1 MITGFPLRPPVIQGE
16 SAADHLT
23 RLLQVNGRTWLRVNR
38 ATGGLLSRSFHRPTA
53 TEVLAA
59 FGIGDADPLLAR
71 TPMPSARP
79 RHLEIAGEIIHRE
92 TWTVSRRRW
101 CPGCWRDDLAAEP
114 CGRLPFWNVHRRF
127 WWGITSIETCPV
139 HKVRLREGCPT
150 CGIPVRWNAGRM
162 LSCTSRHGLL
172 ACEAIPV
179 GDDDILGDAYVVGR
193 LGGAPR
199 VAVPFLDGMALADA
213 IDVMQRLG
221 AAALDGPRGSFAR
234 LPAERRPAAMSV
246 GFRIA
251 RDWPHAF
258 ADVIA
263 DMAKASAPGNWGV
276 VNLYGYLYDWIIKLP
291 KDAFGEEMR
300 RAFFGEVVRH
310 GFLVDRSM
318 ALKYAPTAFV
328 TFRTAAKSIGC
339 SYATTRRYLEAL
351 GYLSPGNQKGTPVNI
366 PVQTV
371 EELRALFRDRLNAQ
385 ETAARLGVGNGTVL
399 ALRREGLLRPDP
411 VHERCNRGN
420 PFFQEQD
427 VDGLAA
433 RLKGDAPE
441 VDAIPDGL
449 MPLPRAAQTAD
460 VGRTA
465 GACRLILDG
474 WLRPEAVLKSG
485 TGLAAV
491 LTSVTALREAHRR
504 SLGRWHTV
512 DEVAALLGTHR
523 ASVLALA
530 RAGLLEARRL
540 TGHALAVSDVAFR
553 SFTATYVTSRELAA
567 GIGTKSRYVTV
578 LLQQAGVRPVADPK
592 ILPGYRGSLYR
603 RSEVPDDLAARR
615 EAAFPRRKLDPKTK
629 MRP

>member
-1 MITGFPLRPPVIQGE
+1 MTDGFPLRPPVIEGE
-16 SAADHLT
+16 SVADHLI

-38 ATGGLLSRSFHRPTA
+38 AMGGLLSRSLHRPTA
-53 TEVLAA
+53 DEALAA
-59 FGIGDADPLLAR
+59 FGVGDADPLLSR

-139 HKVRLREGCPT
+139 HRVRLREDCPA

-179 GDDDILGDAYVVGR
+179 GDDVPGDAYVVGR

-199 VAVPFLDGMALADA
+199 VAVPFLDGMPLADA
-213 IDVMQRLG
+213 IDVMERLG
-221 AAALDGPRGSFAR
+221 AAALDGPRGSYAR
-234 LPAERRPAAMSV
+234 LPAERRPAAMSA

-251 RDWPHAF
+251 EGWPHAF
-258 ADVIA
+258 ADLIA

-276 VNLYGYLYDWIIKLP
+276 ANLYGYLYDWIIKLP

-300 RAFFGEVVRH
+300 RAFFGEAVRH

-351 GYLSPGNQKGTPVNI
+351 GHLSPGNQKGTPVNI

-411 VHERCNRGN
+411 IHERCNRGN
-420 PFFQEQD
+420 PLFQGRD

-433 RLKGDAPE
+433 RLKGDVPE

-449 MPLPRAAQTAD
+449 MPLPRAAQAAD
-460 VGRTA
+460 VGRTV

-474 WLRPEAVLKSG
+474 WLRPDAVLKSG
-485 TGLAAV
+485 TGLCAI
-491 LTSVTALREAHRR
+491 LTSVKALREAQRR

-512 DEVAALLGTHR
+512 DEVAALLGTHPESVR
-523 ASVLALA
+523 ALV
-530 RAGLLEARRL
+530 RAGLLESRQI
-540 TGHALAVSDVAFR
+540 TGQAFAVLDESLRALIEA
-553 SFTATYVTSRELAA
+553 YVTSRELAA

-578 LLQQAGVRPVADPK
+578 LLREAGVRPVADPK

-603 RSEVPDDLAARR
+603 RSEVPRDLAARR
-615 EAAFPRRKLDPKTK
+615 EAAFPRRKDFHT
-629 MRP
+629 